1 MPTNFRVGDHVSWNS
16 ETGHASGKII
26 KVHTHP
32 VEFKGQTHSA
42 SPEAPQYEIQAD
54 RSDHIALHQGAA
66 LTRL

>member
-1 MPTNFRVGDHVSWNS
+1 MPTPFKVGDHVSWS
-16 ETGHASGKII
+16 SQAGQASGKIL
-26 KVHTHP
+26 KVHTQP
-32 VEFKGQTHSA
+32 VEFSGQTYPA